1 MGGKVDISAV
11 DSATSIGSLSGAGNV
26 ELGNKELSLG
36 NLHLDDT
43 ISGIISGN
51 DGSLVKIGD
60 GTLTLTGDNTYT
72 GTTDV
77 NEGVLLVNGNQSAAT
92 GGDGE
97 IRGQRSAVT
106 VLSAARLMCWT
117 TRILPRVQL
126 STVWVNSL
134 PVL

>member
-1 MGGKVDISAV
+1 MNNSGLMTFADYAMAENTVVKNTAGGKVDISAV

-51 DGSLVKIGD
+51 DGSPVKIGD

-92 GGDGE
+92 GRDGE
-97 IRGQRSAVT
+97 IRGN
-106 VLSAARLMCWT
+106 AR
-117 TRILPRVQL
+117 R
-126 STVWVNSL
+126 
-134 PVL
+134 